1 MTDGTGSFF
10 IKGDFGPS
18 EIALMSE
25 AFEKACKSLHDR
37 GQPDIVNEI
46 IAERI
51 IALAQRG
58 EVDRTSFAPAR
69 LRFWAIKRCLNNRS
83 KGPRSAARTR
93 HDARDD

>member
-1 MTDGTGSFF
+1 MTDGTSSFF

-37 GQPDIVNEI
+37 GQPAIVNEI

-58 EVDRTSFAPAR
+58 ELDPNELCAGA
-69 LRFWAIKRCLNNRS
+69 L
-83 KGPRSAARTR
+83 AALGNK
-93 HDARDD
+93 AVFE